1 MHSVFERALLTSEG
15 KSIVILNET
24 EHDTQV
30 FNKNLHKYN
39 TKSVKAFLIVLSQLS
54 FLAIARID

>member
-15 KSIVILNET
+15 KSIVRLNET
-24 EHDTQV
+24 ENDTQV
-30 FNKNLHKYN
+30 FNKNFHKYT
-39 TKSVKAFLIVLSQLS
+39 TKSVKASLIVSSQLS